1 MFVRFYVKLFLEKRK
16 TVRGKLNPQ
25 QLRENVLSILSKKR
39 NEVLVSAGIS
49 EDCAAIKCDDCLLI
63 TSDPIT
69 SAEKNAGSLAIN
81 VCVND
86 LASSGADAFAVML
99 TIIMPIKCNERDVR
113 TIMLDAESMAKKL
126 NVDII
131 GGHTEFSDAVN
142 RIIVCATA
150 IGRAEKIISSSA
162 AELGDSI
169 IVTKHLA
176 IEGTVVLAQDFHD
189 KLDLTRE
196 ENKLIQNLTEK
207 ISVQKEGTLCS
218 KLNIR
223 SMHDITEGGVFGAIA
238 EVTAANKKGAE
249 IYAEKIPYLAVT
261 EKICSKL
268 KLNKHKLLSSG
279 SMLIITSEPETVIG
293 ALKKEGIDATIIGM
307 ITDDNNAVCVYSD
320 GKKEVISVE
329 CDEINK
335 VFGGKNA

>member
-1 MFVRFYVKLFLEKRK
+1 MQ
-16 TVRGKLNPQ
+16 GKLNPQ

-39 NEVLVSAGIS
+39 NEVLISAGIS
-49 EDCAAIKCDDCLLI
+49 EDCAAIKCNDYLLI

-99 TIIMPIKCNERDVR
+99 TIIAPVRCNEKDIKV
-113 TIMLDAESMAKKL
+113 IMLDAESMAKKL

-131 GGHTEFSDAVN
+131 GGHTEFSNAVN

-150 IGRAEKIISSSA
+150 IGRAEKIVSSSA

-169 IVTKHLA
+169 IATKHLG
-176 IEGTVVLAQDFHD
+176 IEGTVVLAQDFHE
-189 KLDLTRE
+189 KLDLTND
-196 ENKLIQNLTEK
+196 ENKLILELTEK
-207 ISVQKEGTLCS
+207 ISVQKEGMLCS
-218 KLNIR
+218 KLDIR

-238 EVTAANKKGAE
+238 EVVAANKKGAE

-261 EKICSKL
+261 EKICSIL
-268 KLNKHKLLSSG
+268 KLNKYKLLSSG
-279 SMLIITSEPETVIG
+279 SMLIITSSPEIVLSTLNK
-293 ALKKEGIDATIIGM
+293 AGIEATIIGK
-307 ITDDNNAVCVYSD
+307 ITNDNNAVCVYSD
-320 GKKEVISVE
+320 GKKEIINVE

-335 VFGGKNA
+335 VFGGK